1 MLWIQ
6 FLERGQSRRL
16 ITSTDDNWEYVE
28 HFGFRS
34 KIGSTHLA
42 RTMMLE
48 DLEALLSYVNN
59 PEAEKAKYTQAI
71 QEENCLGKRSGKS
84 RELTAKHLV
93 VLYGLDPSI
102 TIFRSLQFFWSRDPE
117 AHPLLALLCAYARD
131 PLLRMSVPFILGLS
145 EGTNVFREKLE
156 AFIELKDPGRFS
168 KATLKSLAQN
178 INATWTKSGHLKG
191 RVKKVRTRVSPTP
204 GAASYALFLGYLKG
218 LRGQFLF
225 QSEYARLLDC
235 SVDYTMELA
244 EQASRRGWIVFKRIG
259 DVTEVQFRHL
269 LTAKEMEWLREQ
281 G

>member
-1 MLWIQ
+1 M
-6 FLERGQSRRL
+6 RP
-16 ITSTDDNWEYVE
+16 ITTHAENIEY
-28 HFGFRS
+28 FGFKS
-34 KIGSTHLA
+34 KSGSTHLA

-48 DLEALLSYVNN
+48 DLEALLSYVND
-59 PEAEKAKYTQAI
+59 PEAKKTTYIHTI
-71 QEENCLGKRSGKS
+71 QEENCLGKRSG
-84 RELTAKHLV
+84 RTRTLTAKHLV

-102 TIFRSLQFFWSRDPE
+102 TIFRGLLFFWPKDMQ

-131 PLLRMSVPFILGLS
+131 PLLRISAPFVLGS
-145 EGTNVFREKLE
+145 TEGTNVFREELE

-191 RVKKVRTRVSPTP
+191 RVKKVRTRVNPTP

-225 QSEYARLLDC
+225 QSEYTRLLDC
-235 SVDYTMELA
+235 SVDYAMELA

>member
-1 MLWIQ
+1 M
-6 FLERGQSRRL
+6 R
-16 ITSTDDNWEYVE
+16 STTANTENIGN
-28 HFGFRS
+28 FGFKTKS
-34 KIGSTHLA
+34 GSTHLA
-42 RTMMLE
+42 RTIMLE
-48 DLEALLSYVNN
+48 DLEALLAYVIDL
-59 PEAEKAKYTQAI
+59 EANKTTYIRAI
-71 QEENCLGKRSGKS
+71 EEVNCLGKRSG
-84 RELTAKHLV
+84 RTRTLTAKHMV
-93 VLYGLDPSI
+93 VLYGLDPAI
-102 TIFRSLQFFWSRDPE
+102 TIFRALLSFWARDPE

-131 PLLRMSVPFILGLS
+131 PLLRVSAPFILGLT
-145 EGTNVFREKLE
+145 EGTNVVREKLE

-191 RVKKVRTRVSPTP
+191 RVKKVRTRVNPTP
-204 GAASYALFLGYLKG
+204 GAVSYALFLGYLKG

-235 SVDYTMELA
+235 SMDYAMELA

>member
-1 MLWIQ
+1 MILPAI
-6 FLERGQSRRL
+6 
-16 ITSTDDNWEYVE
+16 NWDTIEY
-28 HFGFRS
+28 FGFKS
-34 KIGSTHLA
+34 KTGSTHLA

-48 DLEALLSYVNN
+48 ELEALLSFVNN
-59 PEAEKAKYTQAI
+59 PKAEKAKYIEAI
-71 QEENCLGKRSGKS
+71 QEENCLGKRSGKT
-84 RELTAKHLV
+84 RALTARHLFA
-93 VLYGLDPSI
+93 LYGLESSV

-117 AHPLLALLCAYARD
+117 AQPLLALLCAYARD
-131 PLLRMSVPFILGLS
+131 PLLRMSTPFILGS
-145 EGTNVFREKLE
+145 TEGANVFREKLE
-156 AFIELKDPGRFS
+156 VFIEAKAPGRFS

-191 RVKKVRTRVSPTP
+191 RVKKIRTRVNPTP
-204 GAASYALFLGYLKG
+204 GAVSYALFLGYLKG

-225 QSEYARLLDC
+225 NSEYARLLDC
-235 SVDYTMELA
+235 SVDYAMELA

>member
-1 MLWIQ
+1 MP
-6 FLERGQSRRL
+6 
-16 ITSTDDNWEYVE
+16 STTTAKENIEY
-28 HFGFRS
+28 FGFKS
-34 KIGSTHLA
+34 KSGSTHLA

-48 DLEALLSYVNN
+48 DLETLLSYVNN
-59 PEAEKAKYTQAI
+59 PEAVKTTYIRAI
-71 QEENCLGKRSGKS
+71 QEENCLGKRSG
-84 RELTAKHLV
+84 RTRTLTAKHLV
-93 VLYGLDPSI
+93 VLYGLDTSI

-131 PLLRMSVPFILGLS
+131 PLLRISAPFVLGS
-145 EGTNVFREKLE
+145 TEGTNVFRKKLE
-156 AFIELKDPGRFS
+156 AFMELKAPSRFS

-191 RVKKVRTRVSPTP
+191 RVKKVRTRVNPTP
-204 GAASYALFLGYLKG
+204 GAVSYALFLGYLKG

-235 SVDYTMELA
+235 SVDYAMELA